1 MRDVIEDGGE
11 QGRVREDM
19 GVGVDDSEGEEKA
32 ANADLEDAM
41 KETGA

>member
-1 MRDVIEDGGE
+1 MRDAIEDGGE

-19 GVGVDDSEGEEKA
+19 GEGADDSEGEEKA
-32 ANADLEDAM
+32 ANDDLEDAM